1 MSCCKMIV
9 FCVITGN
16 IEQHVPTETSTS
28 RPEVGDILTRL
39 DMWPL
44 RAAIFLLCC
53 AGCWCCNLTKAYV
66 KSKNFFSVLH
76 WEAVDIPGQTVLY
89 SVQYNLYGTL
99 YHPVTWCQNISAP
112 VCDLT
117 DVMSDVSSSVS
128 LKYHVRITVGG
139 LCMGDVKFSP
149 FWQTTLAAPQLSV
162 ASNKTHLNVT
172 VSPPMIPWNRSIENV
187 MSRVGVKYTVHL
199 THPKSED
206 GKVFEDT
213 SRSVFIRLMETD
225 VQYCG
230 DVVYTLTHPARS
242 IHSESASFCVDDS
255 APNSRFHILMWPGLL
270 VLLLLI
276 ILPITL
282 CQMSIK
288 RKRSLPKVLMLS
300 KNTSRPF
307 CSNPRDDIS
316 KVEVWSGFVGNC
328 DPQPIFAQQKSEIGV
343 NVPAYASQ
351 EPYRC
356 QQDIPVPDSRESS
369 VHYSLCLPFQSFNG
383 PSSDGRAD
391 ETSSDSIGAEPVLS
405 ISDTERSSET
415 LVVPVRPAENG
426 ALQFH
431 GCLFQFD
438 ADLSSPDADQETGEQ
453 APLLTDLVH
462 RRNSDYLPVHVSDM
476 VTSNYRQNWL
486 PGIPLEGKQ
495 DQRTYILRTD
505 HPQDVTEPEEDF
517 RDGEEP
523 RVGVVILDK
532 WTGLSLSC
540 N

>member
-1 MSCCKMIV
+1 
-9 FCVITGN
+9 
-16 IEQHVPTETSTS
+16 
-28 RPEVGDILTRL
+28 
-39 DMWPL
+39 MWPL

-76 WEAVDIPGQTVLY
+76 WEAADIPGQTVLY
-89 SVQYNLYGTL
+89 SVQYNHYGTP
-99 YHPVTWCQNISAP
+99 YRPVTWCQNISAP

-117 DVMSDVSSSVS
+117 DVMSDVLSSVS
-128 LKYHVRITVGG
+128 VKYHVRITVGG
-139 LCMGDVKFSP
+139 LCMGDVTFSP
-149 FWQTTLAAPQLSV
+149 FRQTTLAAPQLSV

-187 MSRVGVKYTVHL
+187 TSWVGVKYTVHL
-199 THPKSED
+199 THPKSVD

-213 SRSVFIRLMETD
+213 SRSVFIWLVETD

-230 DVVYTLTHPARS
+230 DVVYTLKHPGWS
-242 IHSESASFCVDDS
+242 SHSESASFCVDVS

-276 ILPITL
+276 VLPITL
-282 CQMSIK
+282 CQMSIN
-288 RKRSLPKVLMLS
+288 RKHSFPKALMLS

-328 DPQPIFAQQKSEIGV
+328 NPQPIFPQQKSEKS
-343 NVPAYASQ
+343 AYASQ
-351 EPYRC
+351 EPYRR
-356 QQDIPVPDSRESS
+356 QQDVPVTDSAESS
-369 VHYSLCLPFQSFNG
+369 VHYSLVQSFNE
-383 PSSDGRAD
+383 PSPDGRAD
-391 ETSSDSIGAEPVLS
+391 ETGSGAIGSSEPVLS

-438 ADLSSPDADQETGEQ
+438 ADLSSPAADQESEGLTGEQ
-453 APLLTDLVH
+453 APLLTDLVQKS
-462 RRNSDYLPVHVSDM
+462 NSSSSYLPVHVSDV

-486 PGIPLEGKQ
+486 PGIPLEGEQ
-495 DQRTYILRTD
+495 DERTYILRTD
-505 HPQDVTEPEEDF
+505 ASEPEEDF

-523 RVGVVILDK
+523 RVGVVILDRWK
-532 WTGLSLSC
+532 GLSLSW

>member
-1 MSCCKMIV
+1 ML
-9 FCVITGN
+9 G
-16 IEQHVPTETSTS
+16 
-28 RPEVGDILTRL
+28 G
-39 DMWPL
+39 
-44 RAAIFLLCC
+44 
-53 AGCWCCNLTKAYV
+53 
-66 KSKNFFSVLH
+66 
-76 WEAVDIPGQTVLY
+76 
-89 SVQYNLYGTL
+89 YGSP
-99 YHPVTWCQNISAP
+99 YRPVTWCQNISAP

-117 DVMSDVSSSVS
+117 GVTSDVLSSVS
-128 LKYHVRITVGG
+128 IKYNFRITVGG
-139 LCMGDVKFSP
+139 LCMGDVNFAL
-149 FWQTTLAAPQLSV
+149 FWQTILTAPQLSV

-187 MSRVGVKYTVHL
+187 MSRVVVKYSVHL
-199 THPKSED
+199 THPKSEER
-206 GKVFEDT
+206 KVFEDT
-213 SRSVFIRLMETD
+213 SRSVFIRLVETD

-230 DVVYTLTHPARS
+230 DVVYTLAHTARS
-242 IHSESASFCVDDS
+242 IHSESASFCVDVS
-255 APNSRFHILMWPGLL
+255 APDSRFHILMLPGLL

-276 ILPITL
+276 ILPIAFY
-282 CQMSIK
+282 QMSIK

-316 KVEVWSGFVGNC
+316 KLEVWSGFVGMGNY

-343 NVPAYASQ
+343 NVTAYASQ

-356 QQDIPVPDSRESS
+356 QQDVPVPDSRESS
-369 VHYSLCLPFQSFNG
+369 VHYSLCLPVQSFNK

-391 ETSSDSIGAEPVLS
+391 PTSSDSIGAEPVLS
-405 ISDTERSSET
+405 ISDTECSSET
-415 LVVPVRPAENG
+415 LVVPVRPTENG

-438 ADLSSPDADQETGEQ
+438 ADLSSPDADQESEGLTGEQ
-453 APLLTDLVH
+453 APLLSD
-462 RRNSDYLPVHVSDM
+462 SDYLPVHVPDVQ

-486 PGIPLEGKQ
+486 PGIPLQGKQ
-495 DQRTYILRTD
+495 DQRTYIQRTD

-523 RVGVVILDK
+523 RVGLVILDR